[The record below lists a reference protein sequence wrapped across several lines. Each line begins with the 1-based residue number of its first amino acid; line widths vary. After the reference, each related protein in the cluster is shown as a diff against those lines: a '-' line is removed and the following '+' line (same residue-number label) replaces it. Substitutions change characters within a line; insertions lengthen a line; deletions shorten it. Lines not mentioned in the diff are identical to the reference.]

1 MGDWPLASGFRAESF
16 GTSTGVQGGTTVTS
30 SATAHTKGSWIQVDA
45 STSFD
50 ASLLVLYVAV
60 QYQDTLYLFDIGI
73 GAAGSEQVI
82 VPNLLVS
89 QSTAVTTEVFLPIA
103 IPAGSRIAVR
113 SQDNFGSSTSYVTG
127 LLIAGGFANDPPYN
141 TITAYGVSTAGST
154 GTTVDAGGTANTKGS
169 WTQIVASTTTTM
181 KALIVSAIR
190 NTPGT
195 AMVADYSQLVDI
207 AVGASG
213 SEQIIVPNMRYLAST
228 QTGGVNTPYTA
239 GSGTLSG
246 LGTLFPRIIQPI
258 PCDIPSGSRLAIR
271 QQSTTTS
278 TVDRKSA
285 YALYGL
291 G

>member
-16 GTSTGVQGGTTVTS
+16 GTSTAVQGGTTVTS
-30 SATAHTKGSWIQVDA
+30 SATAHTKGSWTQLDA

-50 ASLLVLYVAV
+50 ASLLILDIAV
-60 QYQDTLYLFDIGI
+60 QFQDTLYLFDVGI
-73 GAAGSEQVI
+73 GASGSEQVLF
-82 VPNLLVS
+82 PNLLVS
-89 QSTAVTTEVFLPIA
+89 QSTAVTTEVFLPVA

-127 LLIAGGFANDPPYN
+127 QLIAGGFANNPPYQ
-141 TITAYGVSTAGST
+141 TVTAYGVSTAAST
-154 GTTVDAGGTANTKGS
+154 GTTVDSGGTANTKGS

-181 KALIVSAIR
+181 KAMIVSAIR

-195 AMVADYSQLVDI
+195 AMAADYSQLVDI
-207 AVGASG
+207 GVGSAG
-213 SEQIIVPNMRYLAST
+213 SEQTLISNMRYLAST
-228 QTGGVNTPYTA
+228 QTGGVTTPYTA

-246 LGTLFPRIIQPI
+246 LGTLFPRVIQPI

-271 QQSTTTS
+271 QQCTTTNA
-278 TVDRKSA
+278 TDRKSA
-285 YALYGL
+285 YAIYGL